1 MSRKTHTAA
10 KAVETLFVNQFT
22 NGILNPEDEM
32 LGPVRDGGTIIANT
46 APGCWGPMI
55 TPSIRGGHEVTK
67 PVYVEGA
74 EVGDAIAIKI
84 KSIEVKSIA
93 TASGHDVTISDRFIG
108 DPFVAGK
115 CPNCGEIAP
124 KTVLK
129 GIGQSA
135 VRCANCGSEAS
146 PFKIDHGYTM
156 TFHPKVPIGVT
167 VPKETAEKIAEQS
180 YKYMRIPE
188 NSQQNPITT
197 FAPGDLV
204 GAIARMRPFLGQ
216 LGTTPS
222 IALPDSHNAGDFGS
236 FLIGAPH
243 EYSVTKEELD
253 THRTDGHMDI
263 SRVRKGAILICPV
276 KVPGGGVYV
285 GDMHAMQGDGEIAGH
300 TTDVAGLVELEVHVL
315 KGLTI
320 EGPILLPNIEDLPYT
335 AKPFS
340 KEELIAAQKLAKT
353 FGFETLEES
362 LPLSFIGTGENL
374 NIATDNALNRAAN
387 LLDMSVPEVMNR
399 ATINGSIEIGR
410 HPGVVTATFL
420 IPKNKLQKLNLL
432 ELAEEQYETEK

>member
-243 EYSVTKEELD
+243 EYSLTKEELD

-263 SRVRKGAILICPV
+263 SRVRQGAILICPV

>member
-1 MSRKTHTAA
+1 MSSKTETM
-10 KAVETLFVNQFT
+10 KAVETVFVNKFT
-22 NGILNPEDEM
+22 NGILNPQDEM

-55 TPSIRGGHEVTK
+55 TPAIRGGHEVTQ
-67 PVYVEGA
+67 PVFVEGA

-93 TASGHDVTISDRFIG
+93 TSSGHDVTIAERFIG

-115 CPNCGEIAP
+115 CPGCGEMAP
-124 KTVLK
+124 KTVLS
-129 GIGQSA
+129 GIGQTA
-135 VRCANCGSEAS
+135 VRCANCGTEAS

-156 TFHPKVPIGVT
+156 TFHPKAPIGVT
-167 VPKETAEKIAEQS
+167 VPKEVAENIAQQS
-180 YKYMRIPE
+180 DKFMRIPE
-188 NSQQNPITT
+188 NSQQNPITS
-197 FAPGDLV
+197 FAPSDLV

-222 IALPDSHNAGDFGS
+222 KALPDSHNAGDFGS

-253 THRTDGHMDI
+253 IHRTDGHMDI
-263 SRVRKGAILICPV
+263 SRVRQGAILICPV

-315 KGLTI
+315 KDLSI
-320 EGPILLPNIEDLPYT
+320 EGPILLPNTEDLPYT

-340 KEELIAAQKLAKT
+340 KEELNNALALAEK
-353 FGFETLEES
+353 FGFDTLEES
-362 LPLSFIGTGENL
+362 LPLSYIGTGKNL
-374 NIATDNALNRAAN
+374 NIATDNALFLR
-387 LLDMSVPEVMNR
+387 
-399 ATINGSIEIGR
+399 
-410 HPGVVTATFL
+410 VVD
-420 IPKNKLQKLNLL
+420 
-432 ELAEEQYETEK
+432 ED